1 MKNRQKI
8 NYEDI
13 VEMGLSLLKDE
24 TEVLYGTSD
33 KDKAESVMRMCGI
46 IDFLSVLD
54 DATAITEEKVVEEI
68 KKGMKHCLFSEE

>member
-8 NYEDI
+8 GYEEI
-13 VEMGLSLLKDE
+13 IEIGLSLLKDE

-54 DATAITEEKVVEEI
+54 DATQVTVNPDTCKYEE
-68 KKGMKHCLFSEE
+68 

>member
-1 MKNRQKI
+1 MKKRKMI
-8 NYEDI
+8 SYEEI

-46 IDFLSVLD
+46 IDFLSALD
-54 DATAITEEKVVEEI
+54 DATQATVNPDSCEYEE
-68 KKGMKHCLFSEE
+68 

>member
-1 MKNRQKI
+1 MNRRNI
-8 NYEDI
+8 DYDEI
-13 VEMGLSLLKDE
+13 IELGLSLLKDE

-46 IDFLSVLD
+46 IDFLSMLD

>member
-54 DATAITEEKVVEEI
+54 DATQVTVNPDTCKCEE
-68 KKGMKHCLFSEE
+68 

>member
-46 IDFLSVLD
+46 IDFRYL
-54 DATAITEEKVVEEI
+54 
-68 KKGMKHCLFSEE
+68 

>member
-46 IDFLSVLD
+46 IDFLSMLD
-54 DATAITEEKVVEEI
+54 DATRVTVNPDTCKYEE
-68 KKGMKHCLFSEE
+68 